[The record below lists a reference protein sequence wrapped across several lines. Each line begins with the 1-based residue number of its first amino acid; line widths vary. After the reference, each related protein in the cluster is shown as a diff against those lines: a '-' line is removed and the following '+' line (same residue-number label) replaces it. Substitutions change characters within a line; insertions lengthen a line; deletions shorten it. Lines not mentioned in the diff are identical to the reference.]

1 PNNFIRLA
9 KGTKY
14 TKSILSNTMESIPY
28 WVYSVFDENLNYS
41 RYRATEKEYRN
52 AISYLYSINETIS
65 IKNVAQILG
74 VHVSSCRNRL
84 RSLKN
89 INTLD

>member
-41 RYRATEKEYRN
+41 RYRATEEEYRN